1 MAHKAKPKG
10 KRRKRD
16 AVPRDARQAETRE
29 RALAVAALSRRA
41 KLSLRTAAKIEG
53 IRPST
58 VLRYAGSAFEKHGK
72 DYRAKKS
79 DRIPRT
85 MVALDSKGKR
95 PVTVLSPR
103 ASSQISKY
111 WNAVKK
117 AQRTGDYS
125 GLKKFRGK
133 RVPYGGFNF
142 VVSPAKLKRFA
153 DAGILDFEKVYWRG
167 RLS

>member
-1 MAHKAKPKG
+1 
-10 KRRKRD
+10 
-16 AVPRDARQAETRE
+16 
-29 RALAVAALSRRA
+29 
-41 KLSLRTAAKIEG
+41 
-53 IRPST
+53 
-58 VLRYAGSAFEKHGK
+58 
-72 DYRAKKS
+72 
-79 DRIPRT
+79 

-95 PVTVLSPR
+95 PVTVLSAR

-117 AQRTGDYS
+117 AQRIDNYS

-142 VVSPAKLKRFA
+142 VTSPAKLKRFA

-167 RLS
+167 RVS